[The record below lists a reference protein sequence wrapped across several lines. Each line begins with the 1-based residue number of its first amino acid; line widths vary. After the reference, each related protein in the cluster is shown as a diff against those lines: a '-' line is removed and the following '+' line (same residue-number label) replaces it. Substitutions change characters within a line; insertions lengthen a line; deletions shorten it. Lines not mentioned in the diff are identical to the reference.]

1 MRHQKGYKK
10 LGRDGAH
17 RKAMIR
23 NLLTSLVEHERIET
37 THARCKMLKR
47 EADKLVTLGKKGTL
61 HHRRQAAEVLFR
73 RDLVAKLFD
82 ELAPRFKERC
92 GGYTRIIPR
101 GFRRGDAAP
110 VSIIEFV
117 SEEVKSL
124 VAATSASDESEPSSI
139 TESEE

>member
-1 MRHQKGYKK
+1 MRHQKAYKS
-10 LGRDGAH
+10 LGRGPAH

-37 THARCKMLKR
+37 THTRCKMLKR
-47 EADKLVTLGKKGTL
+47 EVEKLITLGKRGTL
-61 HHRRQAAEVLFR
+61 HHRRLVAEVLFR
-73 RDLVAKLFD
+73 KDLVTKLFD
-82 ELAPRFKERC
+82 ELTPRFKDRH

-117 SEEVKSL
+117 VEAGKSPAAEVPDKTEKTKSADSEE
-124 VAATSASDESEPSSI
+124 
-139 TESEE
+139 